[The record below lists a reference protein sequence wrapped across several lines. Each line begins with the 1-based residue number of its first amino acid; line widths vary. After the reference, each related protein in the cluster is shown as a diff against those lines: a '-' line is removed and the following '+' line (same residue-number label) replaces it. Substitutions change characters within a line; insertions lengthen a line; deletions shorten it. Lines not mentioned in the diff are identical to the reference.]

1 MNTTHVLYMPILMQ
15 PGSMPFLGK
24 DGQPILDPVSKYGKG
39 FVPSNPFGQMAGQY
53 YGARDLTDGINPGVN
68 LRQTNPLG
76 WQEINKDNIG
86 AAFQGLLNTVTA
98 NPAQHTPG
106 YTPNTSGHHR
116 TADQLL
122 GLFNQGGPSIGLKDD
137 TGSVQLTPGGL
148 NVQSNKGWSA
158 GFNPMGGN
166 INIGPVGIQGT
177 WADDK
182 SIQAT
187 FSFGTPKEQR
197 MGNTMMNMMKPVDIH
212 GPGGNVTYEV
222 QSPLNEAQKLRDQ
235 MLYEYEQKNPYYY
248 RP

>member
-1 MNTTHVLYMPILMQ
+1 MNTTHVLYMPIPMQ
-15 PGSMPFLGK
+15 L
-24 DGQPILDPVSKYGKG
+24 VGKG
-39 FVPSNPFGQMAGQY
+39 FVPPG
-53 YGARDLTDGINPGVN
+53 YGSRDFKDEINPGIN

-98 NPAQHTPG
+98 NPAQYTPG
-106 YTPNTSGHHR
+106 YDPMSGQGGHHPG
-116 TADQLL
+116 AKQLIDAFT
-122 GLFNQGGPSIGLKDD
+122 GQGINLRDD

-148 NVQSNKGWSA
+148 NIQSNKGWSA
-158 GFNPMGGN
+158 GFNPTGGN
-166 INIGPVGIQGT
+166 INVGPVGIQGT
-177 WADDK
+177 WAGDK

-187 FSFGTPKEQR
+187 FSLGTPKEQR